1 MQIQIITVI
10 ITVSFDFD
18 DSEPFVGPFEHET
31 LCSVWLVPRTELNV
45 NMDVSKLCI
54 VLMY

>member
-1 MQIQIITVI
+1 MQIKIITVI

-31 LCSVWLVPRTELNV
+31 LCSVWLVPRTKLNV